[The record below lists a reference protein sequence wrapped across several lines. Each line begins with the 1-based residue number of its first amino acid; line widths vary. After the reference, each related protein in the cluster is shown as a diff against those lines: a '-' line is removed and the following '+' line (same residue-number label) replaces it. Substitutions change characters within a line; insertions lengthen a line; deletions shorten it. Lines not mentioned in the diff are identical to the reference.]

1 MEKIGKGGH
10 ILWVFDRDV
19 KNSFDRMFD
28 WNDDGKLDSFEQANQ
43 FEFEQRMLEEDSV
56 DDDED
61 DDEDDDDD
69 DLDLDLAG
77 LDRFDLEMMDEDE
90 RREAL
95 EDAGLDPGDYDFD

>member
-1 MEKIGKGGH
+1 MGF
-10 ILWVFDRDV
+10 FDRDV
-19 KNSFDRMFD
+19 KNGFDRMFD

-61 DDEDDDDD
+61 DDDD

-90 RREAL
+90 RHEAI

>member
-1 MEKIGKGGH
+1 MGF
-10 ILWVFDRDV
+10 FDRDV

-61 DDEDDDDD
+61 DDEDEDDDDD

>member
-1 MEKIGKGGH
+1 MGF
-10 ILWVFDRDV
+10 FDRDV

-61 DDEDDDDD
+61 DDEDEDDDDD

-77 LDRFDLEMMDEDE
+77 LDRFDLEMMDEEE

>member
-1 MEKIGKGGH
+1 MGF
-10 ILWVFDRDV
+10 FDRDV

-61 DDEDDDDD
+61 DDDD

-90 RREAL
+90 RHEAL

>member
-1 MEKIGKGGH
+1 MGF
-10 ILWVFDRDV
+10 FDRDV
-19 KNSFDRMFD
+19 KNGFDRMFD

-61 DDEDDDDD
+61 DDDDE
-69 DLDLDLAG
+69 LDLDLAG

-90 RREAL
+90 RHEAL

>member
-1 MEKIGKGGH
+1 MGF
-10 ILWVFDRDV
+10 FDRDV
-19 KNSFDRMFD
+19 KNGFDRMFD
-28 WNDDGKLDSFEQANQ
+28 WHDDGKLDSFEQANQ

-61 DDEDDDDD
+61 DDDD

-90 RREAL
+90 RHEAL

>member
-1 MEKIGKGGH
+1 MGF
-10 ILWVFDRDV
+10 FDRDV

-28 WNDDGKLDSFEQANQ
+28 WNDDSKLDSFEQANQ

>member
-1 MEKIGKGGH
+1 MGF
-10 ILWVFDRDV
+10 FDRDV

-28 WNDDGKLDSFEQANQ
+28 WNDDGKLNSFEQANQ

-56 DDDED
+56 G

>member
-1 MEKIGKGGH
+1 MGF
-10 ILWVFDRDV
+10 FDRDV
-19 KNSFDRMFD
+19 KNGFDRMFD

-61 DDEDDDDD
+61 DDDD

-77 LDRFDLEMMDEDE
+77 LDRFDLEMMEEDE
-90 RREAL
+90 RHEAL

>member
-1 MEKIGKGGH
+1 MGF
-10 ILWVFDRDV
+10 FDRDV
-19 KNSFDRMFD
+19 KNSVDRMFY

-43 FEFEQRMLEEDSV
+43 VEFEQRMLEEDSV

>member
-1 MEKIGKGGH
+1 MGF
-10 ILWVFDRDV
+10 FDRDV

-61 DDEDDDDD
+61 DDDD

>member
-1 MEKIGKGGH
+1 MGF
-10 ILWVFDRDV
+10 FDRDV
-19 KNSFDRMFD
+19 KNGFDRMFD

-61 DDEDDDDD
+61 DDDD

-90 RREAL
+90 RHEAL
-95 EDAGLDPGDYDFD
+95 EDAGLDPGDYDLINPEQRKTNY

>member
-1 MEKIGKGGH
+1 MGF
-10 ILWVFDRDV
+10 FDRDV

-61 DDEDDDDD
+61 DDEDDDCYY
-69 DLDLDLAG
+69 LDLDLAG
-77 LDRFDLEMMDEDE
+77 VDRFDLEMMDEDE

>member
-1 MEKIGKGGH
+1 MGF
-10 ILWVFDRDV
+10 FDRDV

-61 DDEDDDDD
+61 DDEEDDDD

>member
-1 MEKIGKGGH
+1 MGF
-10 ILWVFDRDV
+10 FDRDV

-77 LDRFDLEMMDEDE
+77 LYRFDLEMMDEDE

>member
-1 MEKIGKGGH
+1 MGF
-10 ILWVFDRDV
+10 FDRDV

-61 DDEDDDDD
+61 DD
-69 DLDLDLAG
+69 
-77 LDRFDLEMMDEDE
+77 
-90 RREAL
+90 
-95 EDAGLDPGDYDFD
+95 

>member
-1 MEKIGKGGH
+1 MGF
-10 ILWVFDRDV
+10 FDRDV

-28 WNDDGKLDSFEQANQ
+28 WNDDGKLNSFEQANQ

-56 DDDED
+56 D

-90 RREAL
+90 RHEAL

>member
-1 MEKIGKGGH
+1 MGF
-10 ILWVFDRDV
+10 FDRDV
-19 KNSFDRMFD
+19 INSFDRMFD

-56 DDDED
+56 D

>member
-1 MEKIGKGGH
+1 MGF
-10 ILWVFDRDV
+10 FDRDV

-69 DLDLDLAG
+69 DDDLDLDLAG

>member
-1 MEKIGKGGH
+1 MGF
-10 ILWVFDRDV
+10 FDRDV
-19 KNSFDRMFD
+19 KNGFDRMFD

>member
-1 MEKIGKGGH
+1 
-10 ILWVFDRDV
+10 
-19 KNSFDRMFD
+19 MFD

-61 DDEDDDDD
+61 DDDD

-90 RREAL
+90 RHEAL

>member
-1 MEKIGKGGH
+1 MGF
-10 ILWVFDRDV
+10 FDRDV
-19 KNSFDRMFD
+19 KNGFDRMFD

-56 DDDED
+56 H

>member
-1 MEKIGKGGH
+1 MGF
-10 ILWVFDRDV
+10 FDRDV
-19 KNSFDRMFD
+19 KNGFDRMFD

-61 DDEDDDDD
+61 DDDD

-90 RREAL
+90 RHEAL
-95 EDAGLDPGDYDFD
+95 EDAGLDPGDYDFDSPGAKKD

>member
-1 MEKIGKGGH
+1 MGF
-10 ILWVFDRDV
+10 FDRDV
-19 KNSFDRMFD
+19 KNGFDRMFD

-56 DDDED
+56 DDD
-61 DDEDDDDD
+61 DD

-90 RREAL
+90 RHEAL

>member
-1 MEKIGKGGH
+1 MGF
-10 ILWVFDRDV
+10 FDRDV
-19 KNSFDRMFD
+19 KNGFDRMFD

-56 DDDED
+56 D

-95 EDAGLDPGDYDFD
+95 EDAGLDPGDYDFG

>member
-1 MEKIGKGGH
+1 MGF
-10 ILWVFDRDV
+10 FDRDV
-19 KNSFDRMFD
+19 KNGFDRMFD

-69 DLDLDLAG
+69 DLDLYLAG